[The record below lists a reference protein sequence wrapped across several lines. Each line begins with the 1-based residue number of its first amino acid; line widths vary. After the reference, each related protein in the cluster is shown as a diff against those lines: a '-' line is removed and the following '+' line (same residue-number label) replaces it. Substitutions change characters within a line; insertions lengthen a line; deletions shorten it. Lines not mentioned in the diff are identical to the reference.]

1 MIYVLPTLWAVVTF
15 VFFIIRLVPGG
26 PAMAVL
32 GSYATAESI
41 RELEKQ
47 MGLDKP
53 LIVQYGNFLKDLCR
67 GDLGKSMITKR
78 PVSSEIAKALPLLFL
93 DLMPLPNRFE
103 SSKNR
108 WASTSPFLF
117 NMETS

>member
-1 MIYVLPTLWAVVTF
+1 MIKYAISRMIFVLPTLWAVVTF

-26 PAMAVL
+26 PAVAVL

-53 LIVQYGNFLKDLCR
+53 LLVQYGNFLKDLRRTCLKLQNVS
-67 GDLGKSMITKR
+67 GLGG
-78 PVSSEIAKALPLLFL
+78 
-93 DLMPLPNRFE
+93 
-103 SSKNR
+103 
-108 WASTSPFLF
+108 
-117 NMETS
+117 